1 MAFKKACTLD
11 DIWEGDMETF
21 EVDGTEVLLVHVEGE
36 GIHALQAQCP
46 HQEVDLVDGDL
57 EGRVLTCMMHLWEF
71 DVVAGKG
78 VNPDACRDRPVSSQ
92 DRRRGRLCRCRGHR
106 AQACQA
112 LTADDGLGGRMR
124 R

>member
-1 MAFKKACTLD
+1 MAFTKVCTLD
-11 DIWEGDMETF
+11 DIPEGDMDTV

-36 GIHALQAQCP
+36 GIHAVQAQCP

-78 VNPDACRDRPVSSQ
+78 VNPAHAEIASYPVKVAGE
-92 DRRRGRLCRCRGHR
+92 DVLVDVEGIEPKH
-106 AQACQA
+106 
-112 LTADDGLGGRMR
+112 ADS
-124 R
+124 

>member
-21 EVDGTEVLLVHVEGE
+21 DVDGTEVLLVHVEGE
-36 GIHALQAQCP
+36 GIHAVQAQCP

-57 EGRVLTCMMHLWEF
+57 DGRVLTCMMHLWEF
-71 DVVAGKG
+71 DIVAGKG
-78 VNPDACRDRPVSSQ
+78 GEPGPCRDRPVPGQ
-92 DRRRGRLCRCRGHR
+92 DRGRGRAGGRRRHR

-112 LTADDGLGGRMR
+112 LTAERGGGGGDER
-124 R
+124 